1 MSKEKFLNE
10 VKKFWPKNA
19 PDIQKVF
26 KYVEKYKNDK
36 IVIKCGGNVLIDP
49 ELFKNFINDIVI
61 LNKLHL
67 SIVIVHGGGPR
78 IKNKLKELNIESKF
92 IRGLRVTDKNTIN
105 VVENILIE
113 FNKEI
118 VIALNDRSCKAWSI
132 TTKECNVISVE
143 PERIELGFV
152 GIPKEIKVN
161 VLNKIIDQKEI
172 PILAPMGLDE
182 NNKPYNINADI
193 AAGAVAKAL
202 NSRRLLLMTNVEGV
216 YDKEKKLI
224 PEINVAQAME
234 MINNE
239 TIVSGM
245 IPKINTCIDA
255 VMNGVKG
262 VVIIDGRKPH
272 SILYELF
279 SDTGA
284 GSLIR
289 K

>member
-1 MSKEKFLNE
+1 MSKEKFLGE

-19 PDIQKVF
+19 PDIQKVS

-61 LNKLHL
+61 LNKLQL
-67 SIVIVHGGGPR
+67 STIIVHGGGPR

-92 IRGLRVTDKNTIN
+92 IRGLRVTDKNIIS
-105 VVENILIE
+105 VVENILIK

-118 VIALNDRSCKAWSI
+118 VTALNDRSCKAWSI
-132 TTKECNVISVE
+132 TTKEYNVISVE

-161 VLNKIIDQKEI
+161 ILNKIIDQKEI

-216 YDKEKKLI
+216 YDKENKLI
-224 PEINVAQAME
+224 PEINVAQAIE

-255 VMNGVKG
+255 VRNGVKG

>member
-1 MSKEKFLNE
+1 MSKEKFLDE

-61 LNKLHL
+61 LNKLQL
-67 SIVIVHGGGPR
+67 SIIIVHGGGPR

-92 IRGLRVTDKNTIN
+92 IGGLRVTDKNIIN
-105 VVENILIE
+105 IVENILIE

-118 VIALNDRSCKAWSI
+118 VTALNDRSCKAWPI
-132 TTKECNVISVE
+132 TTKEYNVISVK
-143 PERIELGFV
+143 PEKIELGFV

-161 VLNKIIDQKEI
+161 ILNKIIDQKEI

-216 YDKEKKLI
+216 YDKENKLI
-224 PEINVAQAME
+224 PEINVAQAIE

-255 VMNGVKG
+255 IKNGVKG